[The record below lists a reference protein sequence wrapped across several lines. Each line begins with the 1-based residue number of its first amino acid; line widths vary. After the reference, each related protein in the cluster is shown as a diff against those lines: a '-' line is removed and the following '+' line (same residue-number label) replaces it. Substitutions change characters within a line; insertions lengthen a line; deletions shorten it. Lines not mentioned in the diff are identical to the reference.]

1 MASEDKQSPKAEM
14 QNTGT
19 QAFDGPVVAIGASAG
34 GLDALERFF
43 SHMPQDT
50 GAAFVVIQHLSP
62 DHKSMM
68 THLLSRHTD
77 MPVVEAEN
85 DMTLQANQVCLI
97 PPAFLMYLQGRQIKL
112 EPKPQRGLNLP
123 IDIFFKS
130 LAEEVGQGSIG
141 VILSGTGSDGTRGST
156 AISEAGGFL
165 LAQDPQ
171 TARFDSMP
179 KNAIATGIVDAIISP
194 DAMGE
199 RITALIRRPW
209 ERQAGEQLTPEAT
222 EVVDS
227 ADTGLKGITDKVARV
242 SGIDFS
248 EYKEATVN
256 RRIERRMQVRDI
268 SRMKDYVELL
278 SEDDDEADAL
288 RRELLIGVTRFFRDE
303 AAFQELNKQVVEPL
317 VRRTDTN
324 DTLRVW
330 AAGVSTGEEVYS
342 LAILFLEAFAKYEH
356 WPGLKIF
363 ATDVNQNHIDVAS
376 VGQYPGAAAAE
387 LSPERVERFLDQME
401 TGFMVK
407 TELRQCV
414 VFARHNLLNDPPFTR
429 MDLAVCRNTLIYFKP
444 DAQDRALYRLQYA
457 LRQDGY
463 LFLGSSESLS
473 TEQTA
478 FRTLHSKYKLFQLV
492 EPTHRQ
498 TSTEAFQS
506 GRQNEADRPS
516 HVSRGQTTLPRS
528 REAIEQSLN
537 ALVSAYAP
545 PAILLN
551 NHQELVHVFGSI
563 QQYLH
568 IREGWAS
575 LSLTR
580 ILPDSLVPVASALV
594 YKCQTD
600 NQVIISDHVRDPSSD
615 ADTPRVL
622 RLSARPIPRANG
634 AIFVLLGFEAGE
646 AARSDSSD
654 MGADEIPQTL
664 EVGRETM
671 ARASGV
677 ATVFVDDELQLTRF
691 SPEATRLFSLRK
703 SDVGRRLDNFS
714 HRLEYTRL
722 MEDLQHTLDTG
733 RMTERKVQSRD
744 GEEYLVRMLP
754 YETDRGYKG
763 AVSTF
768 VDITAFQDARRLQ
781 KVVDGLPEGL
791 AVLDKGGT
799 VSLTNPAWGRLSSS
813 LSRLGAPLPTPGGD
827 YLNELKNTDGG
838 QEDDVIQGLL
848 TGIRSVLEGQSP
860 LLYIESD
867 WFDRV

>member
-1 MASEDKQSPKAEM
+1 
-14 QNTGT
+14 
-19 QAFDGPVVAIGASAG
+19 
-34 GLDALERFF
+34 
-43 SHMPQDT
+43 
-50 GAAFVVIQHLSP
+50 
-62 DHKSMM
+62 
-68 THLLSRHTD
+68 
-77 MPVVEAEN
+77 
-85 DMTLQANQVCLI
+85 
-97 PPAFLMYLQGRQIKL
+97 
-112 EPKPQRGLNLP
+112 
-123 IDIFFKS
+123 
-130 LAEEVGQGSIG
+130 
-141 VILSGTGSDGTRGST
+141 
-156 AISEAGGFL
+156 
-165 LAQDPQ
+165 
-171 TARFDSMP
+171 MP

-330 AAGVSTGEEVYS
+330 AAEVSTGEEVYS

-387 LSPERVERFLDQME
+387 LSPE
-401 TGFMVK
+401 
-407 TELRQCV
+407 
-414 VFARHNLLNDPPFTR
+414 
-429 MDLAVCRNTLIYFKP
+429 
-444 DAQDRALYRLQYA
+444 
-457 LRQDGY
+457 
-463 LFLGSSESLS
+463 
-473 TEQTA
+473 
-478 FRTLHSKYKLFQLV
+478 
-492 EPTHRQ
+492 
-498 TSTEAFQS
+498 
-506 GRQNEADRPS
+506 
-516 HVSRGQTTLPRS
+516 
-528 REAIEQSLN
+528 
-537 ALVSAYAP
+537 
-545 PAILLN
+545 
-551 NHQELVHVFGSI
+551 
-563 QQYLH
+563 
-568 IREGWAS
+568 
-575 LSLTR
+575 
-580 ILPDSLVPVASALV
+580 
-594 YKCQTD
+594 
-600 NQVIISDHVRDPSSD
+600 RDPSSD

-677 ATVFVDDELQLTRF
+677 ATVFVDDELQLNRF

-799 VSLTNPAWGRLSSS
+799 VSLTNPAWGRLSST
-813 LSRLGAPLPTPGGD
+813 LSRLGVPLPTPGGD